1 MFRGE
6 RAACPQPRS
15 GEAAPKRRFWLK
27 MRRRRRIRRDLR
39 AAGAARI
46 TGTMD
51 VTGKSEQAFRTI
63 GEVAESLDLPPHV
76 LRFWETRFKELEP
89 VKRAG
94 GRRYYRPRDVEL
106 VMALRHLLY
115 GQGYTIKG
123 VQRILK
129 EQGARAVVESLR
141 AGRFQPGFAA
151 APDEE
156 ARQEDAQDGALDR
169 IRRRLASRGAAGFAA
184 ARARAG
190 VRAGGRGARSARRSS
205 RCAATYAAS
214 HRRGALARSLGSRR
228 GRRAPLAA
236 RAGRSRRVPPPAVAH
251 NEMKTRRRRCHRARG
266 PL

>member
-1 MFRGE
+1 MG
-6 RAACPQPRS
+6 
-15 GEAAPKRRFWLK
+15 
-27 MRRRRRIRRDLR
+27 
-39 AAGAARI
+39 
-46 TGTMD
+46 

-156 ARQEDAQDGALDR
+156 AGQEDA
-169 IRRRLASRGAAGFAA
+169 RGESVA
-184 ARARAG
+184 
-190 VRAGGRGARSARRSS
+190 VS
-205 RCAATYAAS
+205 
-214 HRRGALARSLGSRR
+214 
-228 GRRAPLAA
+228 P
-236 RAGRSRRVPPPAVAH
+236 RVEPPDLPPPAQEPAFAPEAEALAPLVARLDAPTPP
-251 NEMKTRRRRCHRARG
+251 MQLPTVVAG
-266 PL
+266 PLRQASGFDEEDARRLRLALADLAECRRLLLLTSK

>member
-1 MFRGE
+1 
-6 RAACPQPRS
+6 
-15 GEAAPKRRFWLK
+15 
-27 MRRRRRIRRDLR
+27 
-39 AAGAARI
+39 
-46 TGTMD
+46 MD

-156 ARQEDAQDGALDR
+156 ARQEDAQDSALDE
-169 IRRRLASRGAAGFAA
+169 
-184 ARARAG
+184 
-190 VRAGGRGARSARRSS
+190 SA
-205 RCAATYAAS
+205 AAS
-214 HRRGALARSLGSRR
+214 HRVEPPDL
-228 GRRAPLAA
+228 P
-236 RAGRSRRVPPPAVAH
+236 PPPAQERVFAPVA
-251 NEMKTRRRRCHRARG
+251 EALAPLVIRPDAPPPMQLPTVAG
-266 PL
+266 PLREASGFDEEDARRLRLALADLAECRRLLLLTSK

>member
-6 RAACPQPRS
+6 GAACPQPRH

-27 MRRRRRIRRDLR
+27 MRRRRRIRHDLR
-39 AAGAARI
+39 AAAAARI

-156 ARQEDAQDGALDR
+156 ARQEDAQDEALDE
-169 IRRRLASRGAAGFAA
+169 SAA
-184 ARARAG
+184 A
-190 VRAGGRGARSARRSS
+190 
-205 RCAATYAAS
+205 
-214 HRRGALARSLGSRR
+214 
-228 GRRAPLAA
+228 
-236 RAGRSRRVPPPAVAH
+236 SRRVEPPDLPPTAQERAFAPEAEALAPLVVRPDAPPPMQLPTVA
-251 NEMKTRRRRCHRARG
+251 G
-266 PL
+266 PLREASGLGEEDARRLRLALADLAECRRLLLLTSK

>member
-1 MFRGE
+1 M
-6 RAACPQPRS
+6 
-15 GEAAPKRRFWLK
+15 
-27 MRRRRRIRRDLR
+27 R
-39 AAGAARI
+39 AAGAAGA

-151 APDEE
+151 APEEEARPDEAQDDALDEE
-156 ARQEDAQDGALDR
+156 ARQEGAPSQSV
-169 IRRRLASRGAAGFAA
+169 A
-184 ARARAG
+184 
-190 VRAGGRGARSARRSS
+190 V
-205 RCAATYAAS
+205 
-214 HRRGALARSLGSRR
+214 
-228 GRRAPLAA
+228 
-236 RAGRSRRVPPPAVAH
+236 SRRVEPPDLPPPAQERAFAPEVEALATLVVRPDAPPPMQLPTVA
-251 NEMKTRRRRCHRARG
+251 G
-266 PL
+266 PLRGATGLDEEDARRLRLALADLAECRRLLLLTSK

>member
-1 MFRGE
+1 MST
-6 RAACPQPRS
+6 ASPRRRR
-15 GEAAPKRRFWLK
+15 PKRRFWLK
-27 MRRRRRIRRDLR
+27 MRRRRRIRHDLR
-39 AAGAARI
+39 AAAAARI

-89 VKRAG
+89 DEARGRAALL
-94 GRRYYRPRDVEL
+94 PARDVEL

-129 EQGARAVVESLR
+129 EQGARAVIESLR

-151 APDEE
+151 AAGRRGA
-156 ARQEDAQDGALDR
+156 ARRRARRCAGR
-169 IRRRLASRGAAGFAA
+169 IRRRLAPHGAAGFAA

-190 VRAGGRGARSARRSS
+190 VRPGGRGARPLVVRR
-205 RCAATYAAS
+205 
-214 HRRGALARSLGSRR
+214 
-228 GRRAPLAA
+228 
-236 RAGRSRRVPPPAVAH
+236 
-251 NEMKTRRRRCHRARG
+251 MRRRRCSF
-266 PL
+266 PP

>member
-1 MFRGE
+1 MG
-6 RAACPQPRS
+6 
-15 GEAAPKRRFWLK
+15 
-27 MRRRRRIRRDLR
+27 
-39 AAGAARI
+39 
-46 TGTMD
+46 

-129 EQGARAVVESLR
+129 EQGARAVVESVR
-141 AGRFQPGFAA
+141 AGRFQPGFAG
-151 APDEE
+151 APEEE
-156 ARQEDAQDGALDR
+156 ARQDDAQDDVAEETVAVP
-169 IRRRLASRGAAGFAA
+169 RRVEPPDLPPPARERAFAPEAEAPAPRVVRPDPPPPMQLPAIVAGPLREASWP
-184 ARARAG
+184 
-190 VRAGGRGARSARRSS
+190 
-205 RCAATYAAS
+205 
-214 HRRGALARSLGSRR
+214 RR

-236 RAGRSRRVPPPAVAH
+236 RAGRSRRVPAPAAAH
-251 NEMKTRRRRCHRARG
+251 VEMKSRRRRCHRARAPTIRAASRSVAQPG
-266 PL
+266 

>member
-1 MFRGE
+1 
-6 RAACPQPRS
+6 
-15 GEAAPKRRFWLK
+15 
-27 MRRRRRIRRDLR
+27 
-39 AAGAARI
+39 
-46 TGTMD
+46 MD

-156 ARQEDAQDGALDR
+156 ARQDDVQDDALAESAV
-169 IRRRLASRGAAGFAA
+169 ASR
-184 ARARAG
+184 
-190 VRAGGRGARSARRSS
+190 
-205 RCAATYAAS
+205 
-214 HRRGALARSLGSRR
+214 HLEPPDL
-228 GRRAPLAA
+228 
-236 RAGRSRRVPPPAVAH
+236 PPPAQVRAFAPEAEALAPLVVRSDAPPPMQLPTVVA
-251 NEMKTRRRRCHRARG
+251 G
-266 PL
+266 PLREVSGLDEEDARRLRLALADLAECRRLLLLTSK

>member
-1 MFRGE
+1 MG
-6 RAACPQPRS
+6 
-15 GEAAPKRRFWLK
+15 
-27 MRRRRRIRRDLR
+27 
-39 AAGAARI
+39 
-46 TGTMD
+46 
-51 VTGKSEQAFRTI
+51 VTGKDEQAFRTI

-151 APDEE
+151 TPDEDARRDDAREDMQDGAPDES
-156 ARQEDAQDGALDR
+156 
-169 IRRRLASRGAAGFAA
+169 I
-184 ARARAG
+184 
-190 VRAGGRGARSARRSS
+190 VV
-205 RCAATYAAS
+205 
-214 HRRGALARSLGSRR
+214 
-228 GRRAPLAA
+228 
-236 RAGRSRRVPPPAVAH
+236 SRRVEPPDLPPPAQERAFAPEAEALAPFVVRPDAPPPMQLPTVA
-251 NEMKTRRRRCHRARG
+251 G
-266 PL
+266 PLREASGLDAEDARRLRLALADLAECRRLLLLTSK

>member
-1 MFRGE
+1 MG
-6 RAACPQPRS
+6 
-15 GEAAPKRRFWLK
+15 
-27 MRRRRRIRRDLR
+27 
-39 AAGAARI
+39 
-46 TGTMD
+46 

-129 EQGARAVVESLR
+129 EQGARAVVESVR
-141 AGRFQPGFAA
+141 AGRFQPGVAG
-151 APDEE
+151 APEEE
-156 ARQEDAQDGALDR
+156 ARQDDAQDDVAEETVAVP
-169 IRRRLASRGAAGFAA
+169 RRVEPPDLPTPARERAFAPEVEAPTPRVVTSRPAAANAASR
-184 ARARAG
+184 
-190 VRAGGRGARSARRSS
+190 
-205 RCAATYAAS
+205 
-214 HRRGALARSLGSRR
+214 HRRWALARSPWPRR

-236 RAGRSRRVPPPAVAH
+236 RAGRSRRVPAPAAAH
-251 NEMKTRRRRCHRARG
+251 VEMKSRRRRCHRARA